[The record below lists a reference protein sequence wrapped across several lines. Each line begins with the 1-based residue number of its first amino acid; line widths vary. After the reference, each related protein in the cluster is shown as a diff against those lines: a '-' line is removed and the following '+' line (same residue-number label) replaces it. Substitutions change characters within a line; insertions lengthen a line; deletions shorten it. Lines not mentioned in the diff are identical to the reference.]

1 MRKRC
6 EQLTVLKRIPV
17 CKPFISRSNG
27 LACRSNA
34 LSYPF
39 HKNSSSVQTAQ
50 AICSRKLISRSN
62 SSSYP
67 FAKNHQSFEWLE
79 LSVQENSFLTSR
91 LGGSSVSALLILK
104 KWSLICSEIQQNFHL
119 IHFLLSLIQQA
130 WI

>member
-1 MRKRC
+1 MRKHS
-6 EQLTVLKRIPV
+6 EWLAVLKQIAVHQTFERTGM
-17 CKPFISRSNG
+17 PFER
-27 LACRSNA
+27 LK
-34 LSYPF
+34 LSV

-104 KWSLICSEIQQNFHL
+104 KWSLICSEIQQNFCL
-119 IHFLLSLIQQA
+119 IHFLLSLIQQV